1 MTIEAQIAR
10 LDRSVEDFIRAVCAL
25 EDRSFTSMINRW
37 SVRDIVAHLVG
48 WNRYIIEGSEQ
59 IMTGELPWYD
69 VDPGENYSK
78 INAVVIRQYP
88 SVNRTELVD
97 ELRASAAELM
107 DFLRSVDAGDW
118 DRYFGVRHGEETL
131 TIRGTIDDLIADYVH
146 HRRQITDQAAAAP
159 G

>member
-10 LDRSVEDFIRAVCAL
+10 LDRSVEDFIRAVCTL
-25 EDRSFTSMINRW
+25 EDPSFTSMINRW

-59 IMTGELPWYD
+59 ILGGELPWYD

-118 DRYFGVRHGEETL
+118 DRDFGVRHGEETL

-146 HRRQITDQAAAAP
+146 HRQQITDQAAAAP